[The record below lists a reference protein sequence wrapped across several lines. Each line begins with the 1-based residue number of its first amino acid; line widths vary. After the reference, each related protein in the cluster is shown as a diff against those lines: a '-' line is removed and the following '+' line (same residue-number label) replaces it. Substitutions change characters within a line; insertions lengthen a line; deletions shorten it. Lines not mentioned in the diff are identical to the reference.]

1 MAKVSS
7 VWFQLSLPK
16 KTWEAFRIKSG
27 ENKWETEQKRK
38 KKRNNK
44 RMKEAT
50 NSLHFCG
57 KPSNVFHVQ
66 VLKNSELFSKILSWV
81 WFCKWFM
88 VLFRLS
94 SLDACLSR
102 ILLVQVE
109 FLSCLHFS
117 FSASNLYFS
126 GLKTFTD
133 GFEPCCSF
141 SLDK

>member
-1 MAKVSS
+1 MAGV
-7 VWFQLSLPK
+7 FRQSLPK
-16 KTWEAFRIKSG
+16 KTLGAFRIKSG

-66 VLKNSELFSKILSWV
+66 VLKNSKLFSKILSWV

-88 VLFRLS
+88 VLFSVS
-94 SLDACLSR
+94 SLDACLSG

-109 FLSCLHFS
+109 FLTFKNVFLKNTQYCF
-117 FSASNLYFS
+117 
-126 GLKTFTD
+126 GLKLILFRPED
-133 GFEPCCSF
+133 FHRWV
-141 SLDK
+141 